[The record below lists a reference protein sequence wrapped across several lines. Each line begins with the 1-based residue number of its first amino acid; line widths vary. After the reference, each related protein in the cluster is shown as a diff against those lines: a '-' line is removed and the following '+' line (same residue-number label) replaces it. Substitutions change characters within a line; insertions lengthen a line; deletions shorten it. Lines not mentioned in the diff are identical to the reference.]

1 VSSNLGC
8 DTPSSSYPM
17 SLDLYVLCV
26 TSRISAMLKLEKVGD
41 AWGNAEGGQP
51 WDEATIAGQACQS
64 C

>member
-1 VSSNLGC
+1 
-8 DTPSSSYPM
+8 M
-17 SLDLYVLCV
+17 SLDLDVLCL

>member
-8 DTPSSSYPM
+8 NTPSSSYPM
-17 SLDLYVLCV
+17 SLVLDVLCV

>member
-1 VSSNLGC
+1 VSSNSGC

-17 SLDLYVLCV
+17 SLDLDVLCV